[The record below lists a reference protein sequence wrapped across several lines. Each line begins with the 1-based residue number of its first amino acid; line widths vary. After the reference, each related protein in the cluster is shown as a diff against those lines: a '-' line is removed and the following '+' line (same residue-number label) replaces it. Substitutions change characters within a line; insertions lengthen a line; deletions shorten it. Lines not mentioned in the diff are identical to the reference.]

1 MIDNET
7 IELSELYRGYSV
19 DVYTRH
25 NVITPST
32 EHDYPPIPE
41 NSIIEGTLFSVKHT
55 FDTKV
60 NYSIKD

>member
-25 NVITPST
+25 NAITPST
-32 EHDYPPIPE
+32 EHDYPPVQEIL
-41 NSIIEGTLFSVKHT
+41 IIEGM
-55 FDTKV
+55 
-60 NYSIKD
+60 